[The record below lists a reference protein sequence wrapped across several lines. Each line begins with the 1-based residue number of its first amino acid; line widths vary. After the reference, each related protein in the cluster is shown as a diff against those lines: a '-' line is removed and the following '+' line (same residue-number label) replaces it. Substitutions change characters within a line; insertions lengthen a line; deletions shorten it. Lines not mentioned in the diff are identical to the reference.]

1 MKTKLSFF
9 TLLTFT
15 IIGFTQNATDA
26 LRYSLDDIQGTA
38 RFRAMG
44 GAFGAL
50 GGDLTAANINPAAS
64 AVFASNTVGFT
75 FGYLNNNQD
84 SQYFEGIDTGA
95 RDSWDINQFGG
106 VFVFNNPDI
115 SSNWTKF
122 SFGMLYDQTANL
134 DQTWSARG
142 INPDTSLGTYF
153 LANAQGKRLDEISV
167 LPGETIGEAYAAIGN
182 LYGFEHQQAFL
193 GYESFILDPLE
204 FEDGNTSYI
213 LNMDGG
219 DYRQGHYVN
228 ARGYNGKLAF
238 NLATQYKNILQLG
251 LNLNTH
257 FLRYDEFSRSTE
269 RASSFASRI
278 EYMEFEETLLT
289 TGSGFS
295 FQLGAILRATPSLRF
310 GFNYASPTWM
320 YLNDETTQFVLT
332 ERRGTGATNPVT
344 IIDPRIVN
352 IYPSYRL
359 QTPWSIGASAA
370 YVIGNRALLSFDYG
384 LKDYSSMRYGNGNDP
399 FFAGQNNIISN
410 TFKSASSYRFG
421 GEYKIKHVSVRGGY
435 RIEES
440 PYQNTVFFGDLSA
453 YSFGLGYSFNNLR
466 IDGSFAQSERNFARQ
481 LYEVGLTDTAQFTQR
496 ITDVIVTMTFMF

>member
-1 MKTKLSFF
+1 
-9 TLLTFT
+9 
-15 IIGFTQNATDA
+15 
-26 LRYSLDDIQGTA
+26 
-38 RFRAMG
+38 
-44 GAFGAL
+44 
-50 GGDLTAANINPAAS
+50 
-64 AVFASNTVGFT
+64 
-75 FGYLNNNQD
+75 
-84 SQYFEGIDTGA
+84 
-95 RDSWDINQFGG
+95 
-106 VFVFNNPDI
+106 
-115 SSNWTKF
+115 
-122 SFGMLYDQTANL
+122 
-134 DQTWSARG
+134 
-142 INPDTSLGTYF
+142 
-153 LANAQGKRLDEISV
+153 
-167 LPGETIGEAYAAIGN
+167 
-182 LYGFEHQQAFL
+182 
-193 GYESFILDPLE
+193 
-204 FEDGNTSYI
+204 
-213 LNMDGG
+213 MDGG

-332 ERRGTGATNPVT
+332 ERRDTGATNPVT

-466 IDGSFAQSERNFARQ
+466 IDGSFAQSERNFSRQ